1 MRMSTHRAYSILE
14 IKSIDE
20 EKRVIEGIAT
30 TPSTDRVGDI
40 VEPMGAQFSLPLP
53 LLLHHDSTQPIGE
66 VVSAKQ
72 TKDGIIIKAQIAQSS
87 EPGTLKDRLDEAW
100 QSVKIG
106 LIRGLSIGFKALEV
120 SDIKGTFGQRF
131 TKWLWLELSA
141 VTVPA
146 NQDASILAIKAID
159 TAGIAA
165 SGNDQQTV
173 ISAGVSASPQRRSA
187 KPMTP
192 TERRTAFEAKRQ
204 TTFEKMEALQ
214 AEADKRGESKNE
226 QERDEFESL
235 QKDLATIDR
244 EIEDAKVL
252 EKVSAQR
259 ATAVV
264 EAPQQR
270 GLTIKDDAVIDVSD
284 AKLPPGIGF
293 TRSVMVE
300 LQARMEN
307 RDVVQL
313 AKARYPS
320 HTALHKFIEHKAVV
334 PAGTS
339 SQAVWAGP
347 LVYTANLV
355 SEFIEFLRPQ
365 TIIGRFGN
373 NGIPSLTHTPFNVR
387 VPSQTSG
394 GNAYWVGEGA
404 AKPLT
409 SVAFSS
415 VTLTHHKVAT
425 IAVLTK
431 ELVRLSTPSAELRV
445 RTTLAEAVV
454 ARLDLDF
461 IDPAHAAS
469 AGVSPAS
476 ITNGLVAL
484 SSAGTSSDNVI
495 TDIGKI
501 LKAYIENNMTT
512 SGLVLIMP
520 ASLAMVA
527 GLMRNS
533 LGQRVFPDLN
543 MTGGTLE
550 GIPVITTQYAA
561 NSSGGGN
568 LVIAVHAPSIL
579 LADDGNVTVDASDQ
593 VSLQMS
599 DAPTINSVTG
609 TGASLVSMWQTNSL
623 AVRAEREITW
633 LKGRSE
639 AVVYMDDVNWGS
651 VGSPA

>member
-1 MRMSTHRAYSILE
+1 METLIRAYSVLTVT
-14 IKSIDE
+14 KSEESSDGRIID
-20 EKRVIEGIAT
+20 GIAT

-40 VEPMGAQFSLPLP
+40 VEPLGASFTLPLP

-66 VVSAKQ
+66 VFYAKA
-72 TKDGIIIKAQIAQSS
+72 TKDGIRIKARIAQTT

-106 LIRGLSIGFKALEV
+106 LIRGLSIGFKAIEV
-120 SDIKGTFGQRF
+120 ADIQGTWGQRF

-159 TAGIAA
+159 TAESAA
-165 SGNDQQTV
+165 SGSTSSPS
-173 ISAGVSASPQRRSA
+173 SAGVSASTQRRSA

-192 TERRTAFEAKRQ
+192 TERRTAFEQKRQ

-235 QKDLATIDR
+235 QKDLETIDR

-259 ATAVV
+259 ATTVV

-270 GLTIKDDAVIDVSD
+270 GLTIKDNTIIDVSD

-320 HTALHKFIEHKAVV
+320 HTALHKFIEQKAVV

-339 SQAVWAGP
+339 TQAVWAGP
-347 LVYTANLV
+347 LVYADNLAT
-355 SEFIEFLRPQ
+355 EFIEYLRPQ
-365 TIIGRFGN
+365 TIIGKFGN
-373 NGIPSLTHTPFNVR
+373 NGIPGFTMTPFNVR

-394 GNAYWVGEGA
+394 GDAYWVGEGA
-404 AKPLT
+404 GKPLT

-445 RTTLAEAVV
+445 RQTLSDAVI
-454 ARLDLDF
+454 ARLDRDF

-484 SSAGTSSDNVI
+484 TSAGTSSDNVI
-495 TDIGKI
+495 TDVANI
-501 LKAYIENNMTT
+501 LQAYIENNLTT

-520 ASLAMVA
+520 AALAMVV
-527 GLMRNS
+527 GLLRNS
-533 LGQRVFPDLN
+533 LGQRVFPDVN
-543 MTGGTLE
+543 MNGGTLE
-550 GIPVITTQYAA
+550 GIPVVTSQYAA
-561 NSSGGGN
+561 NASGGGN

-633 LKGRSE
+633 VKGRSE

-651 VGSPA
+651 IGSPS